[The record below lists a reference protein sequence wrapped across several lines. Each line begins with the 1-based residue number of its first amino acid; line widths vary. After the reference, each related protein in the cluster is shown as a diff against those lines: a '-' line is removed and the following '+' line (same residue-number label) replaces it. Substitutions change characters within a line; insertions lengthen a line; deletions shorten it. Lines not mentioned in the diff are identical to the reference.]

1 MRDAPIDGLKFLLQC
16 PTSHG
21 RPGCMLDL
29 EGGCCAKTLMASQQD
44 FQEQKGRLEEELQ
57 AAGQLVIFY
66 PKFHCEMNFIEKFW
80 CAAKWYARENCE
92 YTFVGLR

>member
-29 EGGCCAKTLMASQQD
+29 EGGCCARTLMASQQD
-44 FQEQKGRLEEELQ
+44 FQGQKGRLEEELQ
-57 AAGQLVIFY
+57 AAGQLVIFC
-66 PKFHCEMNFIEKFW
+66 PKFHCELNFIEKFW
-80 CAAKWYARENCE
+80 CAAGWYARENCE